1 MFEIKANKIGK
12 RRGGILS
19 VFHKTITELEKLD
32 SETTSQIDKQTEK
45 IKKEEL
51 ERAALK
57 LEQKQINKTVGK
69 MKSVLGLDEDD
80 VAVEPKVEASLPT
93 EN

>member
-1 MFEIKANKIGK
+1 MFGTKANKIGK

-19 VFHKTITELEKLD
+19 VFSKTITELEKLD
-32 SETTSQIDKQTEK
+32 SETATQIDKQTKK

-69 MKSVLGLDEDD
+69 MKSVLGLDEDE
-80 VAVEPKVEASLPT
+80 VEIPEIKAIPPT